1 MKITFNSWDSFCEYL
16 NRTPGIKS
24 FKPIIESRI
33 KLVDNIFDDIFLNY
47 YSEDNNISSFKPKI
61 SDDITVEF
69 TYV

>member
-16 NRTPGIKS
+16 NRTPGIKN
-24 FKPIIESRI
+24 FKPIIESKV
-33 KLVDNIFDDIFLNY
+33 KLVIA
-47 YSEDNNISSFKPKI
+47 FKPKV